1 MARKARQ
8 LIGAT
13 AARFAAAI
21 DDELIAYTPGE
32 LNRLI
37 DTITAREVAGR
48 LRERAGWHREQA
60 TADRDAL
67 SEQGYRAAGRTSLRA
82 GWHTAEGDRLEDAA
96 TRELARLDERGE
108 RA

>member
-1 MARKARQ
+1 MVGKARQ

-21 DDELIAYTPGE
+21 DDELVTYTPGE

-37 DTITAREVAGR
+37 DTITAREIAGR
-48 LRERAGWHREQA
+48 LREGAAWHREQA
-60 TADRDAL
+60 TADREAL

-82 GWHTAEGDRLEDAA
+82 GWHTAEADRLEDAA
-96 TRELARLDERGE
+96 THELARLGRGE